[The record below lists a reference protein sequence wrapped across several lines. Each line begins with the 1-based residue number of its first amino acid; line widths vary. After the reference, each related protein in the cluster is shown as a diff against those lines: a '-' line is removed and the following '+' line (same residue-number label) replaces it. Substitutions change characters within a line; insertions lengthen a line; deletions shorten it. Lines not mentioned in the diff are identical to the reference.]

1 MKISCLLFV
10 FILFFYSA
18 EAQYSRH
25 IIQFNHKG
33 GTPYSLDNPSAY
45 LSSKAIARRSR
56 YNILTD
62 SADLPAPP
70 RFFDSLRA
78 SGSVTVQSYSKW
90 LNQVLIITTDA
101 AALTKIS
108 QLSFVKSSS
117 PIANR
122 PEIIEA
128 PEDKFSKE
136 LQSIV
141 TQTANNNNIQSDVLN
156 YGSSYAQ
163 VHIHEGEYLHNQGFM
178 GQGITIAMLDAGYFK
193 YNVLTAFDSLRK
205 NNQFLGEWDFVKN
218 ESSVAEDHPHGMYC
232 LSILAANQPGKLV
245 GTAPKASYYLFR
257 TEEAATEFPVEEHN
271 WVVAAERA
279 DSLGVDIISS
289 SLGYTKFDNSV
300 FNHTYSDMNGKTTMI
315 TNGAD
320 MAMKKGMIVCNSAGN
335 DGTSSWK
342 YIAAPADGDS
352 VFAIGAVNASG
363 LPASFSSY
371 GPSSDGRVKPNVASV
386 GWGTYFIQTNDLV
399 AQGNGTSFSNPNLAG
414 LIACLWQAFP
424 EFTNMQILDAVQRSS
439 SKYSNPDDRIGYG
452 IPNMHLAFDILVQ
465 KKREKI
471 LADDWVKT
479 FPNPFTT
486 GFTVL
491 IRANNTGKLTT
502 QLTDMAGR
510 ILKTSQVEVQQ
521 GQYYS
526 ITENNLGNLP
536 AGVYNLRVIDGR
548 EKRTIRLVK

>member
-1 MKISCLLFV
+1 
-10 FILFFYSA
+10 
-18 EAQYSRH
+18 
-25 IIQFNHKG
+25 
-33 GTPYSLDNPSAY
+33 
-45 LSSKAIARRSR
+45 
-56 YNILTD
+56 
-62 SADLPAPP
+62 
-70 RFFDSLRA
+70 
-78 SGSVTVQSYSKW
+78 
-90 LNQVLIITTDA
+90 
-101 AALTKIS
+101 
-108 QLSFVKSSS
+108 
-117 PIANR
+117 
-122 PEIIEA
+122 
-128 PEDKFSKE
+128 
-136 LQSIV
+136 
-141 TQTANNNNIQSDVLN
+141 
-156 YGSSYAQ
+156 
-163 VHIHEGEYLHNQGFM
+163 
-178 GQGITIAMLDAGYFK
+178 
-193 YNVLTAFDSLRK
+193 
-205 NNQFLGEWDFVKN
+205 
-218 ESSVAEDHPHGMYC
+218 MYC

-465 KKREKI
+465 KKKEKI

-510 ILKTSQVEVQQ
+510 ILKTSQVDVQQ